1 MTFVESAGRGSS
13 SSVGGEGD
21 YFDRLGWP
29 SVHDGSQERMTDTST
44 ALRTAYGQPMN
55 VVGLVRAAQ
64 PGSTGDVTV

>member
-1 MTFVESAGRGSS
+1 MAFVEPAGRGSS

-29 SVHDGSQERMTDTST
+29 SVHNGSQERMTDTST

-64 PGSTGDVTV
+64 